1 MGLLSF
7 IATLPLAPV
16 RGVISLAEL
25 IQRQVEEELHN
36 PASAR
41 RASRGAGGRT
51 CGRRDLRRGGRAGTA
66 GHPRSNDRNGTSHRS
81 GEGVTGDGRRG
92 ATTVAGTRDRRDRDA

>member
-41 RASRGAGGRT
+41 RALEELEEARAAGEISSEEEQRAQQAVLDRMIAPPRGPA
-51 CGRRDLRRGGRAGTA
+51 
-66 GHPRSNDRNGTSHRS
+66 PQQESM
-81 GEGVTGDGRRG
+81 
-92 ATTVAGTRDRRDRDA
+92 

>member
-41 RASRGAGGRT
+41 RALEELEDARAAGEISAEEEEEAQQAILDRMT
-51 CGRRDLRRGGRAGTA
+51 GTA
-66 GHPRSNDRNGTSHRS
+66 RPSSP
-81 GEGVTGDGRRG
+81 EKE
-92 ATTVAGTRDRRDRDA
+92 

>member
-25 IQRQVEEELHN
+25 IQRQVEEEAHN

-41 RASRGAGGRT
+41 RALEELEDARAAGEISAEEEEQAQQAILDRMT
-51 CGRRDLRRGGRAGTA
+51 GTA
-66 GHPRSNDRNGTSHRS
+66 RPPSGT
-81 GEGVTGDGRRG
+81 EKE
-92 ATTVAGTRDRRDRDA
+92 

>member
-7 IATLPLAPV
+7 IAGLPLAPV

-41 RASRGAGGRT
+41 RALEELEDARAAGEISAEEEEQAQQAILDRMT
-51 CGRRDLRRGGRAGTA
+51 GTA
-66 GHPRSNDRNGTSHRS
+66 RPSSPER
-81 GEGVTGDGRRG
+81 E
-92 ATTVAGTRDRRDRDA
+92 

>member
-41 RASRGAGGRT
+41 RALEELEDARAAGEISAEEEEQAQQAILDRMT
-51 CGRRDLRRGGRAGTA
+51 GT
-66 GHPRSNDRNGTSHRS
+66 
-81 GEGVTGDGRRG
+81 
-92 ATTVAGTRDRRDRDA
+92 TRPSSTERE

>member
-25 IQRQVEEELHN
+25 IQQQVEEELHN

-41 RASRGAGGRT
+41 RALEELEDARAAGEITAEEEEQAQQAILDRMT
-51 CGRRDLRRGGRAGTA
+51 GT
-66 GHPRSNDRNGTSHRS
+66 GPPTSPEK
-81 GEGVTGDGRRG
+81 G
-92 ATTVAGTRDRRDRDA
+92 

>member
-41 RASRGAGGRT
+41 RALEELEDARAAGEISAEEEEQAQQAVLDRMT
-51 CGRRDLRRGGRAGTA
+51 GTA
-66 GHPRSNDRNGTSHRS
+66 RPPSGT
-81 GEGVTGDGRRG
+81 EKE
-92 ATTVAGTRDRRDRDA
+92 